1 MLLALQKY
9 TAVIHKM
16 KAAFARHGIPKKV
29 VRDNGTC
36 YSSHKFRQFA
46 EQWDFQHTTSS
57 PHYPQSN
64 GLAEKTVQAAKR
76 ILTKARE
83 DRKDPYLSLLEYR
96 NTPVDGLKSPAQIL
110 MSRRL
115 RSILP
120 TTTSQLRPQV
130 ECQRHQKHHYD
141 KSARPLPAP
150 HTGSSIRFQQED
162 GRWQPATIIQPAET
176 PRSYHI
182 KTNNSQTLRHNRR
195 HLRSALDSPP
205 EVDTQQP
212 EISKDTEDLGN
223 ANTGTQQPRHI
234 SVSKPCHAE
243 PNYHTRYGRTIKPRQ
258 VLDL

>member
-9 TAVIHKM
+9 TAVIHKI
-16 KAAFARHGIPKKV
+16 KAAFARHSIPKKV
-29 VRDNGTC
+29 VSDNGTC
-36 YSSHKFRQFA
+36 YSLHEFRQFA
-46 EQWDFQHTTSS
+46 EQWGFQYTTSS

-64 GLAEKTVQAAKR
+64 GLAKKTIKTAKQ

-110 MSRRL
+110 MSR
-115 RSILP
+115 
-120 TTTSQLRPQV
+120 
-130 ECQRHQKHHYD
+130 
-141 KSARPLPAP
+141 
-150 HTGSSIRFQQED
+150 FQQED

-182 KTNNSQTLRHNRR
+182 KTNNGQTLRCNRR
-195 HLRSALDSPP
+195 HLRSALDNPP

-212 EISKDTEDLGN
+212 KIMKDIEDLGN

-234 SVSKPCHAE
+234 SRN
-243 PNYHTRYGRTIKPRQ
+243 PNT
-258 VLDL
+258 